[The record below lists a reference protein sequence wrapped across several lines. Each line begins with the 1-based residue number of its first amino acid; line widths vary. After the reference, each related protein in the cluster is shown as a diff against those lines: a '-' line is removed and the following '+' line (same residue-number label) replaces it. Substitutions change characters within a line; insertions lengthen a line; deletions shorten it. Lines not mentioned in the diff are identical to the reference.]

1 MIFHCFTLSLFHSYN
16 RKAGTNMKPYDLPPR
31 PEGEL
36 PEQIRQL
43 WEALFRLTE
52 RLNAE
57 KKL

>member
-1 MIFHCFTLSLFHSYN
+1 MS
-16 RKAGTNMKPYDLPPR
+16 PYELPPR

-36 PEQIRQL
+36 QAQLTQL

-57 KKL
+57 KQHR

>member
-1 MIFHCFTLSLFHSYN
+1 
-16 RKAGTNMKPYDLPPR
+16 MKPYDLPPR

-43 WEALFRLTE
+43 WEALFRLAE

-57 KKL
+57 KSASGRLEP

>member
-1 MIFHCFTLSLFHSYN
+1 MN
-16 RKAGTNMKPYDLPPR
+16 PYELPPR

-43 WEALFRLTE
+43 WEALFRLAE

-57 KKL
+57 KSASERPEP

>member
-1 MIFHCFTLSLFHSYN
+1 
-16 RKAGTNMKPYDLPPR
+16 MKPYDLPTR

-43 WEALFRLTE
+43 WEALFRLAE

-57 KKL
+57 KSASERPEP

>member
-1 MIFHCFTLSLFHSYN
+1 
-16 RKAGTNMKPYDLPPR
+16 MKQLEYPPR

-36 PEQIRQL
+36 QEQITQL

-57 KKL
+57 RSGNTTLSVIV

>member
-1 MIFHCFTLSLFHSYN
+1 MNQYE
-16 RKAGTNMKPYDLPPR
+16 LPPR

-43 WEALFRLTE
+43 WEALFRLAE

-57 KKL
+57 KSASERQEP

>member
-1 MIFHCFTLSLFHSYN
+1 MNQFE
-16 RKAGTNMKPYDLPPR
+16 LPPR

-36 PEQIRQL
+36 SEQIRQL